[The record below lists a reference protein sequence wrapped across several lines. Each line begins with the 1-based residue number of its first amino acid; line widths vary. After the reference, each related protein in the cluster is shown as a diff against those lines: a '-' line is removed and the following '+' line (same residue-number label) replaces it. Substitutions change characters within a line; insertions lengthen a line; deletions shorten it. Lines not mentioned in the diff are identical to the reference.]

1 MYKNIYVVSLG
12 CSKNH
17 CDLENMMGLLSE
29 KGYNITMNEQ
39 EAEVAIVNT
48 CGFIE
53 DAKKEAIENIIE
65 TGELKQSGS
74 LKLLIVT
81 GCLVQRYKDEILKLF
96 PEVDAAV
103 GVFDFDGICEIIEK
117 AEKGERK
124 LWAESSELK
133 SFNCMPRLQATPFYT
148 AYLKISEGCDNCCTY
163 CAIPKIRGRMR
174 SRTLESLVEEA
185 KLLAANGVKE
195 LIITAQDTSRYGEDL
210 FGEPRLK
217 ELLYE
222 LCKIEGIK
230 WIRLHYL
237 YPECVT
243 DELLSYIAS
252 EDKILNYFDIP
263 IQHINDRVL
272 RLMNRR
278 SDRQTIEERISK
290 IRELMPDACIRTTVM
305 TGFPTET
312 EEEFEEL
319 YEFVKKTKFDR
330 LGAFAFSSEEG
341 TGAYRM
347 RGQVPVKVRKQRR
360 DKILKLQNELIK
372 KKSREEK
379 GREYEVLVDG
389 YHNQYGVFFGRT
401 YKDSVDVD
409 GMIIFESEKNT
420 EIGDMVKVRVTG
432 CDGYDLTGEE
442 I

>member
-1 MYKNIYVVSLG
+1 MYRNIYVVSLG

-29 KGYNITMNEQ
+29 AGYNITMNEQ
-39 EAEVAIVNT
+39 EAEIAIVNT

-53 DAKKEAIENIIE
+53 DAKNEAIENIIE
-65 TGELKQSGS
+65 TGKLKESGN

-81 GCLVQRYKDEILKLF
+81 GCLVQRYKDDILSLF

-103 GVFDFDGICEIIEK
+103 GVFDFDRICGIIEE
-117 AEKGERK
+117 AEKGERS
-124 LWAESSELK
+124 LWAESKELK
-133 SFNCMPRLQATPFYT
+133 AFNSMPRLQATPFYT

-174 SRTLESLVEEA
+174 SRSPESLVKEA
-185 KLLAANGVKE
+185 QSLAANGVKE

-210 FGEPRLK
+210 FGEPKLK
-217 ELLYE
+217 ELLLE
-222 LCKIEGIK
+222 LCKIDGIR

-243 DELLSYIAS
+243 DELLSYIAT
-252 EDKILNYFDIP
+252 EKKILNYFDIP
-263 IQHINDRVL
+263 IQHINNRVL
-272 RLMNRR
+272 KLMNRK
-278 SDRQTIEERISK
+278 SDRQTIEGRISK

-305 TGFPTET
+305 TGFPTES
-312 EEEFEEL
+312 EEEFNEL
-319 YEFVKKTKFDR
+319 YEFVKETGFDR

-347 RGQVPVKVRKQRR
+347 RGQVPVKIRKQRR
-360 DKILKLQNELIK
+360 DKILKLQNELMLEKSK
-372 KKSREEK
+372 KEV

-389 YHNQYGVFFGRT
+389 YHNDYGVFFGRT
-401 YKDSVDVD
+401 FKDSVDVD
-409 GMIIFESEKNT
+409 GMIIFETEKNT
-420 EIGDMVKVRVTG
+420 EIGDMVRVKVTG
-432 CDGYDLTGEE
+432 SEGYDLTGEE